1 MYLWESDIRESIV
14 FKPVE
19 IRGKKGRKKRKN
31 SNTAIYIPNM
41 DADNFEE
48 ICIENGLKFIYVE
61 VPPHGRL
68 IDADALT
75 KQIKRD
81 GIASDP
87 FVRIVC
93 DYFKDAPTVLPA
105 EEGE

>member
-1 MYLWESDIRESIV
+1 MYLWESDIQESIV

-19 IRGKKGRKKRKN
+19 IRGKKGRKKIKN

-48 ICIENGLKFIYVE
+48 ICNENGLKFIYVK
-61 VPPHGRL
+61 VPPHGDL
-68 IDADALT
+68 IDRKALFNGEHNLYSWAD
-75 KQIKRD
+75 IEE
-81 GIASDP
+81 
-87 FVRIVC
+87 
-93 DYFKDAPTVLPA
+93 APVVIPA